1 MSPSITQLLIVLA
14 IVILLFGTKKLR
26 NIGSDLGGAIRNFRS
41 SMKEGES
48 EKSEGPSEKV
58 GQIEQKGKIIE
69 GESVHDKDKV

>member
-41 SMKEGES
+41 SMKEGETEKPGS
-48 EKSEGPSEKV
+48 EEKV
-58 GQIEQKGKIIE
+58 GQVEQKGKVIE
-69 GESVHDKDKV
+69 GESVRDKDKV